1 MEGNW
6 SRFVVIIWVFVV
18 WILSNS
24 YIASFSSLLTVQRLQ
39 PVINDINDLIKN
51 RDNVGYQNGSFVLDL
66 LRTLN
71 VEEPHLK
78 PYTTAEQFA
87 EAMTNGTVSAIFGE
101 IPYLRLFLAKNENC
115 AKYKMV
121 GPIFKT
127 DGFGFVSIL
136 LL

>member
-1 MEGNW
+1 M
-6 SRFVVIIWVFVV
+6 IIWVFVV

-78 PYTTAEQFA
+78 PYTTAEEIA
-87 EAMTNGTVSAIFGE
+87 EAMTNGTVSAIFW
-101 IPYLRLFLAKNENC
+101 
-115 AKYKMV
+115 
-121 GPIFKT
+121 
-127 DGFGFVSIL
+127 
-136 LL
+136 